1 MRSARRRAIVGAL
14 TAVLASSL
22 AASVSATTAPALT
35 IGLPAIEAKV
45 PKVEVSLGPV
55 HASTPETTV
64 TVPSVGVSTPAPS
77 GGGSSASGG
86 GSSASGGGSS
96 GGGGGSGGGVVVE
109 VPVSLPTAP
118 GKEHGATTTSGEAAS
133 TPVETTRAASS
144 TTASGSSPAPAVGST
159 PASSAARRQT
169 TATAHPSAKRGS
181 VTPYTRA
188 RSAPAAV
195 PVTRTVAGGSTGAHD
210 LQPAR
215 EVSAAKASS
224 SNPLEAI
231 GGQLPLPLPVPDWSK
246 PIILLLL
253 LLALGLA
260 VRARMSSSRAKRL
273 ELQRASLL
281 DDLHAMQ
288 VALVPEVPAELA
300 ALGVSVA
307 YRPADGVA
315 AGGDFYDVF
324 ELEPGRVAVVLGDVC
339 GHGREALER
348 AALTRYTVRAYL
360 QAGLEPRAALALAGR
375 ALADPEAHF
384 ATVAAAVYDSQ
395 DARLTYACAGH
406 PAPIVLGRGVPT
418 PLEVCCSP
426 PVGWGIPTGRRQ
438 SRIPLPVGAVVCF
451 FTDGLTEA
459 RCKEGLLGTTRL
471 GELLASLGRDPS
483 ADELIDRVSAAA
495 DVTPDD
501 MAACV
506 LTAHSASAG
515 HSEPGGEAHV
525 EELEFERRDL
535 DNGGLSRFL
544 SECDLAGT
552 RAAEL
557 LNAAE
562 QALAC
567 NETALLQVELG
578 DDGPRARILAPAET
592 LPSDPSGSGERRT
605 VTLLPPTPVH
615 A

>member
-1 MRSARRRAIVGAL
+1 MRSGRRRAIVGAL

-22 AASVSATTAPALT
+22 AASVSATSAPALT
-35 IGLPAIEAKV
+35 IGLPVIEAKV

-64 TVPSVGVSTPAPS
+64 TVPSVGVGTTTPS
-77 GGGSSASGG
+77 GGGSSGG
-86 GSSASGGGSS
+86 GGGSS

-109 VPVSLPTAP
+109 VPVSLPTSP
-118 GKEHGATTTSGEAAS
+118 GKEHGAATTSGQAAS
-133 TPVETTRAASS
+133 TPVGSTRAASS
-144 TTASGSSPAPAVGST
+144 TTASGSPLASAVSSA
-159 PASSAARRQT
+159 PASSGARRQA
-169 TATAHPSAKRGS
+169 TATVHPSANRGS
-181 VTPYTRA
+181 VTRHA
-188 RSAPAAV
+188 RERTAPAAA
-195 PVTRTVAGGSTGAHD
+195 PVTRTVAGAGTGAHD
-210 LQPAR
+210 PQPTR
-215 EVSAAKASS
+215 DVSATKPSS
-224 SNPLEAI
+224 GNPLEAI

-260 VRARMSSSRAKRL
+260 IRARTSSRRAKRL
-273 ELQRASLL
+273 EVQRASLL
-281 DDLHAMQ
+281 NDFHAMQ
-288 VALVPEVPAELA
+288 LALVPEPPAELA

-324 ELEPGRVAVVLGDVC
+324 ELEPGRVAMVLGDVC

-384 ATVAAAVYDSQ
+384 ATVAAAVYDSR

-406 PAPIVLGRGVPT
+406 PAPIVLGQGVPT

-438 SRIPLPVGAVVCF
+438 SRIPLPVGAAVCF

-459 RCKEGLLGTTRL
+459 RCEEGLLGTARL
-471 GELLASLGRDPS
+471 GELLTSLGPDPS
-483 ADELIDRVSAAA
+483 ADELIDRVTQVA
-495 DVTPDD
+495 DATPDD

-506 LTAHSASAG
+506 LTAHSAHAVSTERAR
-515 HSEPGGEAHV
+515 EAHV

-535 DNGGLSRFL
+535 ENGGLSRFL
-544 SECDLAGT
+544 SECDLVGP

-567 NETALLQVELG
+567 AGTALLKMELG
-578 DDGPRARILAPAET
+578 TDGTHARILVPEEPF
-592 LPSDPSGSGERRT
+592 PSDLSGPSQGRG

>member
-1 MRSARRRAIVGAL
+1 MRSGRRRAILGAL
-14 TAVLASSL
+14 TAVLAASL
-22 AASVSATTAPALT
+22 AGSVSAATAPALT

-64 TVPSVGVSTPAPS
+64 TVPSVGVSTPTPS
-77 GGGSSASGG
+77 GGGSSGSG
-86 GSSASGGGSS
+86 S
-96 GGGGGSGGGVVVE
+96 GGGGGGGVVVE
-109 VPVSLPTAP
+109 VPVSLPTSP
-118 GKEHGATTTSGEAAS
+118 GKEHGATTTNGEAAS
-133 TPVETTRAASS
+133 TPVGTTRAAGS

-159 PASSAARRQT
+159 PTSSGARGRT
-169 TATAHPSAKRGS
+169 TAAAHPSASRGS
-181 VTPYTRA
+181 ATHHA
-188 RSAPAAV
+188 RSRTSPAPSALITPTAARSTAGAQN
-195 PVTRTVAGGSTGAHD
+195 PQPTRDA
-210 LQPAR
+210 
-215 EVSAAKASS
+215 SATKRSS
-224 SNPLEAI
+224 GNPLEAI
-231 GGQLPLPLPVPDWSK
+231 GGRLPLPLPVPDWSK

-273 ELQRASLL
+273 EVQRASLL

-324 ELEPGRVAVVLGDVC
+324 ELDPGRVAMVLGDVC

-375 ALADPEAHF
+375 ALADPESHF

-406 PAPIVLGRGVPT
+406 PAPIVLGQGVPT

-438 SRIPLPVGAVVCF
+438 SRIPLPVGAAVCF

-459 RCKEGLLGTTRL
+459 RCEEGLLGTTRL
-471 GELLASLGRDPS
+471 RELLASLGPDPS
-483 ADELIDRVSAAA
+483 ADELIDRVTGVA
-495 DVTPDD
+495 DATPDD

-506 LTAHSASAG
+506 LTAHSASAA
-515 HSEPGGEAHV
+515 HPDRAREAHV

-544 SECDLAGT
+544 SECELAGP

-567 NETALLQVELG
+567 GETALLQVELG
-578 DDGPRARILAPAET
+578 ADGTHARILAPERI
-592 LPSDPSGSGERRT
+592 LPSDPPGSSERRS
-605 VTLLPPTPVH
+605 VTLPPPAPVH

>member
-1 MRSARRRAIVGAL
+1 MRFGRRRAILGAL
-14 TAVLASSL
+14 TAVLASLL
-22 AASVSATTAPALT
+22 AGSVSATTAPALT
-35 IGLPAIEAKV
+35 IGLPAIEAKL

-64 TVPSVGVSTPAPS
+64 TVPSVGVSTPTPS
-77 GGGSSASGG
+77 GGG
-86 GSSASGGGSS
+86 S
-96 GGGGGSGGGVVVE
+96 GGGGGSGSGGSGSGGGGGVVVE
-109 VPVSLPTAP
+109 VPVSLPTSP
-118 GKEHGATTTSGEAAS
+118 GKEHGATPTSGEAAA
-133 TPVETTRAASS
+133 TPVGSTRAASS
-144 TTASGSSPAPAVGST
+144 TTASGSSPASAVGST
-159 PASSAARRQT
+159 HASNRSRGHT
-169 TATAHPSAKRGS
+169 TAAVHPSAKRGFAS
-181 VTPYTRA
+181 RHA
-188 RSAPAAV
+188 RSRISPASSAPVA
-195 PVTRTVAGGSTGAHD
+195 PTVARSGAGVHD
-210 LQPAR
+210 PQPTR
-215 EVSAAKASS
+215 ELSATKRSS

-231 GGQLPLPLPVPDWSK
+231 GGRLPLPLPVPDWSK

-273 ELQRASLL
+273 EVQRASLL

-288 VALVPEVPAELA
+288 LALVPEVPAELA

-324 ELEPGRVAVVLGDVC
+324 ELEPGRVAMVLGDVC

-375 ALADPEAHF
+375 ALADPESHF

-406 PAPIVLGRGVPT
+406 PAPIVLGQSVPT

-438 SRIPLPVGAVVCF
+438 SRIPLPVGAAVCF

-459 RCKEGLLGTTRL
+459 RCEEGLLGTTRL

-483 ADELIDRVSAAA
+483 ADELIDRVTGVA

-506 LTAHSASAG
+506 LTAHSASAA
-515 HSEPGGEAHV
+515 HTDRAREAHV

-544 SECDLAGT
+544 AECGVSGS

-557 LNAAE
+557 LNAGE
-562 QALAC
+562 QALARG
-567 NETALLQVELG
+567 ETALLQVELG
-578 DDGPRARILAPAET
+578 ADGTHTRILAPDEI
-592 LPSDPSGSGERRT
+592 LLSDPPGSSERRG
-605 VTLLPPTPVH
+605 VTLLPTPVH